1 MFARRGVKDQLR
13 GKFSISSNQGVEG
26 YSCPLWLFHSGATFN
41 KGEEIMKKRGV
52 YSWAIVALLVIGLA
66 VWGCAKKEAAPIKI
80 GGIFDITGATSGV
93 GKDYAQACKDAEQY
107 INEHGGVNG
116 RKIQLI
122 ANDYAYKIPEAVN
135 LYKQYKDVDKVFV
148 IQGWGTGDT
157 NALKPHINK
166 DQIVYISA
174 SYDSNLNDPAKTPYN
189 FYVGTSYS
197 EGIRLAMQFVKE
209 SFKEMFPEAGDRAP
223 RVVFIY
229 PDHPYGKAPI
239 PAGKAMAEELGI
251 EVGPDE
257 IVGLRAIDATS
268 QLLHMKEFDPD
279 WAWVGGTTP
288 STSVVVKDVAKL
300 GLRTKIIS
308 NVWGVDEN
316 LLKLTGD
323 AGNERIY
330 GMAPFAFW
338 GEDVPG
344 MKVAMA
350 AAAKTNPNAVYTV
363 RYTQGWTAMMV
374 MWEALNRAD
383 KAGELNGPGLKKAL
397 ESLREFDTGGLTA
410 PITFTATDHRPNTS
424 LRIFKMS
431 NNQLVSVKSVSIER
445 EDRFLGW

>member
-1 MFARRGVKDQLR
+1 M
-13 GKFSISSNQGVEG
+13 
-26 YSCPLWLFHSGATFN
+26 
-41 KGEEIMKKRGV
+41 MKKTKIFQ
-52 YSWAIVALLVIGLA
+52 WACVVLLVTGL
-66 VWGCAKKEAAPIKI
+66 VSWGCAKKEAEPLKI
-80 GGIFDITGATSGV
+80 GGIFDITGPTSAV
-93 GKDYAQACKDAEQY
+93 GKDYAQAAKDAERY
-107 INEHGGVNG
+107 INENGGVNG

-122 ANDYAYKIPEAVN
+122 ANDYAYKIPEAVS

-157 NALKPHINK
+157 NALKQQINQDK
-166 DQIVYISA
+166 IVYISA
-174 SYDSNLNDPAKTPYN
+174 SYDSKLNDPSKTPYN

-197 EGIRLAMQFVKE
+197 DAIRLAMQFVKD
-209 SFKEMFPEAGDRAP
+209 SFAEIFPDAGNRPP

-239 PAGKAMAEELGI
+239 PAGKVMGKELGI
-251 EVGPDE
+251 DVGPDE

-288 STSVVVKDVAKL
+288 SVSVVVKDAAKL

-308 NVWGVDEN
+308 NVWGFDEN
-316 LLKLTGD
+316 ILKLAGD
-323 AGNERIY
+323 AGNDRLY

-338 GEDVPG
+338 GENVPG
-344 MKVAMA
+344 MKAPMA
-350 AAAKTNPNAVYTV
+350 AAKKTDPEGVHTV
-363 RYTQGWTAMMV
+363 RYIQGWSAMMA
-374 MWEALNRAD
+374 MWEGLKRAD

-397 ESLREFDTGGLTA
+397 ESLENFSTGDLTA
-410 PITFTATDHRPNTS
+410 PITFTPTDHRPNTA
-424 LRIFKMS
+424 LRIFKVS
-431 NNQLVSVKSVSIER
+431 NNKLVPVMGVSIAR

>member
-1 MFARRGVKDQLR
+1 MQR
-13 GKFSISSNQGVEG
+13 
-26 YSCPLWLFHSGATFN
+26 
-41 KGEEIMKKRGV
+41 MKIFQ
-52 YSWAIVALLVIGLA
+52 WACVVLLVTGL
-66 VWGCAKKEAAPIKI
+66 VFWGCGKKEAEPLKI

-93 GKDYAQACKDAEQY
+93 GKDYAQGAKDAERY
-107 INEHGGVNG
+107 INENGGING

-122 ANDYAYKIPEAVN
+122 ANDYAYKIPEAVS

-157 NALKPHINK
+157 NALKQQVNNDK
-166 DQIVYISA
+166 IVYISA
-174 SYDSNLNDPAKTPYN
+174 SYDSNLNDPSKTPYN

-197 EGIRLAMQFVKE
+197 DAIRLAMKFVKD
-209 SFKEMFPEAGDRAP
+209 SFNEMFPDAGDRAP

-239 PAGKAMAEELGI
+239 PAGKAMAQELGI

-288 STSVVVKDVAKL
+288 STSVVVKDAAKL
-300 GLRTKIIS
+300 NLRTKIIS
-308 NVWGVDEN
+308 NVWGFDEN
-316 LLKLTGD
+316 IIKLAGD

-344 MKVAMA
+344 MKAAME
-350 AAAKTNPNAVYTV
+350 AAKKSSPDASYTV
-363 RYTQGWTAMMV
+363 RYIQGWTAMMV
-374 MWEALNRAD
+374 MWEGLKLAD
-383 KAGELNGPGLKKAL
+383 KAGQLNGPGLRAAL
-397 ESLREFDTGGLTA
+397 ETLENFDTGGLTA
-410 PITFTATDHRPNTS
+410 PVSFTPTDHRPNTA

-431 NNQLVSVKSVSIER
+431 DNKLVPVKAVSIER

>member
-1 MFARRGVKDQLR
+1 
-13 GKFSISSNQGVEG
+13 
-26 YSCPLWLFHSGATFN
+26 
-41 KGEEIMKKRGV
+41 MKKNNMYHV
-52 YSWAIVALLVIGLA
+52 YLVLLLVAVLA
-66 VWGCAKKEAAPIKI
+66 FWGCGKKEAEPIKI

-93 GKDYAQACKDAEQY
+93 GKDYAQACKDAELY
-107 INEHGGVNG
+107 INENGGVNG

-157 NALKPHINK
+157 NALKQQVNK

-174 SYDSNLNDPAKTPYN
+174 SYDSTLNDPSKTPYN

-197 EGIRLAMQFVKE
+197 DGIRLAMQFIKD
-209 SFKEMFPEAGDRAP
+209 SFAEMFPDAGERAP

-239 PAGKAMAEELGI
+239 PAGKAMAGELGMD
-251 EVGPDE
+251 VGPDE
-257 IVGLRAIDATS
+257 IVDLRAIDATS

-288 STSVVVKDVAKL
+288 SVSVVVKDIAKL
-300 GLRTKIIS
+300 GLRTKVIS
-308 NVWGVDEN
+308 NVWGFDEN
-316 LLKLTGD
+316 ILKLAGD
-323 AGNERIY
+323 AANDRLY

-344 MKVAMA
+344 MKAAME
-350 AAAKTNPNAVYTV
+350 AAKKANPDASYTV
-363 RYTQGWTAMMV
+363 RYIQGWTAMMV
-374 MWEALNRAD
+374 MWEGLKRAD
-383 KAGELNGPGLKKAL
+383 TAGELNGPGLKKAL
-397 ESLREFDTGGLTA
+397 ESLDNLSTDELTA
-410 PITFTATDHRPNTS
+410 PITFTPTDHRPNTA
-424 LRIFKMS
+424 LRIFKVS
-431 NNQLVSVKSVSIER
+431 NNKLVPVMGVSIAR

>member
-1 MFARRGVKDQLR
+1 
-13 GKFSISSNQGVEG
+13 
-26 YSCPLWLFHSGATFN
+26 
-41 KGEEIMKKRGV
+41 MKKIKS
-52 YSWAIVALLVIGLA
+52 YHWFCILLLVAGLA
-66 VWGCAKKEAAPIKI
+66 FWGCAKKEGEPIKI
-80 GGIFDITGATSGV
+80 GGIFDITGPTSAV
-93 GKDYAQACKDAEQY
+93 GKDYAQAAKDAERY
-107 INEHGGVNG
+107 INENGGVNG

-157 NALKPHINK
+157 NALKQQANK
-166 DQIVYISA
+166 DNIVYISA
-174 SYDSNLNDPAKTPYN
+174 SYDSALNDPAKTPYN

-197 EGIRLAMQFVKE
+197 DGIRLAVKFVKD
-209 SFKEMFPEAGDRAP
+209 SFSQMFPDAGNRAP

-239 PAGKAMAEELGI
+239 PAGKAMAKELGM

-268 QLLHMKEFDPD
+268 QLLHMKDFDPD

-288 STSVVVKDVAKL
+288 STSVVVKDTAKL

-308 NVWGVDEN
+308 NVWGFDEN
-316 LLKLTGD
+316 LIKLAGK
-323 AGNERIY
+323 AGNDRIY

-338 GEDVPG
+338 REDVPG
-344 MKVAMA
+344 MKAAMA
-350 AAAKTNPNAVYTV
+350 AAKMTDPEGIHTV
-363 RYTQGWTAMMV
+363 RYIQGWSAMMV
-374 MWEALNRAD
+374 MWEGLKRAD
-383 KAGELNGPGLKKAL
+383 KAGQLNGPGLKSAL
-397 ESLREFDTGGLTA
+397 ESLENFSTGDLTA
-410 PITFTATDHRPNTS
+410 SITFTPTDHRPNTA

-431 NNQLVSVKSVSIER
+431 NNKLVPVMGVSIER

>member
-1 MFARRGVKDQLR
+1 M
-13 GKFSISSNQGVEG
+13 
-26 YSCPLWLFHSGATFN
+26 
-41 KGEEIMKKRGV
+41 MKKIRIFQ
-52 YSWAIVALLVIGLA
+52 WACLMLLVSGLA
-66 VWGCAKKEAAPIKI
+66 FWGCAKKEAEPIKV
-80 GGIFDITGATSGV
+80 GGIFDITGPTSAV
-93 GKDYAQACKDAEQY
+93 GKDYAQAAKDAEGY
-107 INEHGGVNG
+107 INENGGVNG

-122 ANDYAYKIPEAVN
+122 ANDYAYKIPEAVS

-157 NALKPHINK
+157 NALKQQVTK

-174 SYDSNLNDPAKTPYN
+174 SYDSKLNDPAETPFN

-197 EGIRLAMQFVKE
+197 DAIRLAMRFIKD
-209 SFKEMFPEAGDRAP
+209 SFAEIFPDAGNRSP

-239 PAGKAMAEELGI
+239 PAGKAMAGQLRI
-251 EVGPDE
+251 DVGPDE

-288 STSVVVKDVAKL
+288 SVSVIVKDAAKL
-300 GLRTKIIS
+300 GLRTKFIS
-308 NVWGVDEN
+308 NNWGFDEN
-316 LLKLTGD
+316 ILKLAGD
-323 AGNERIY
+323 AGNDRIY

-338 GEDVPG
+338 LENVPG
-344 MKVAMA
+344 MKAAMA
-350 AAAKTNPNAVYTV
+350 AAKKADPEGVHTV
-363 RYTQGWTAMMV
+363 RYVQAWTAMMV
-374 MWEALNRAD
+374 MWEGLKRAD

-397 ESLREFDTGGLTA
+397 ESS
-410 PITFTATDHRPNTS
+410 FTPTDHRPNTA

-431 NNQLVSVKSVSIER
+431 NNKLVAVKGVSIER

>member
-1 MFARRGVKDQLR
+1 MERTKTYQLCC
-13 GKFSISSNQGVEG
+13 I
-26 YSCPLWLFHSGATFN
+26 L
-41 KGEEIMKKRGV
+41 
-52 YSWAIVALLVIGLA
+52 LLVAGLA
-66 VWGCAKKEAAPIKI
+66 FWGCGKKEAESIKI
-80 GGIFDITGATSGV
+80 GGIFDITGPTSAV
-93 GKDYAQACKDAEQY
+93 GKDYAQAAKDAERY
-107 INEHGGVNG
+107 INENGGVNG
-116 RKIQLI
+116 RKVQVI
-122 ANDYAYKIPEAVN
+122 ANDYAYKIPESVN

-157 NALKPHINK
+157 NALKGQVNK

-174 SYDSNLNDPAKTPYN
+174 SYDSKLGDPSKTPYN

-197 EGIRLAMQFVKE
+197 DGIRLAMKFVKDT
-209 SFKEMFPEAGDRAP
+209 FKGNRAP

-239 PAGKAMAEELGI
+239 PAGKEMAKELGI

-288 STSVVVKDVAKL
+288 STSVVVKDAAKL
-300 GLRTKIIS
+300 GLRTKFIS
-308 NVWGVDEN
+308 NVWGFDEN
-316 LLKLTGD
+316 LIKLAGD
-323 AGNERIY
+323 AGNDRIY
-330 GMAPFAFW
+330 GMAPFAYW

-344 MKVAMA
+344 MKA
-350 AAAKTNPNAVYTV
+350 ALEAAKKTDPKGVHTV
-363 RYTQGWTAMMV
+363 RYIQGWSAMMV
-374 MWEALNRAD
+374 MWEGLNRAD

-397 ESLREFDTGGLTA
+397 ESLENFSTGELTA
-410 PITFTATDHRPNTS
+410 PITFTPTDHRPNTA

-431 NNQLVSVKSVSIER
+431 NNKLVPVISVSIQR
-445 EDRFLGW
+445 EARFLGW

>member
-1 MFARRGVKDQLR
+1 M
-13 GKFSISSNQGVEG
+13 
-26 YSCPLWLFHSGATFN
+26 
-41 KGEEIMKKRGV
+41 MKKTRTFQ
-52 YSWAIVALLVIGLA
+52 WCCILFLVAGLVF
-66 VWGCAKKEAAPIKI
+66 WGCAKKEAEPIKI
-80 GGIFDITGATSGV
+80 GGIFDITGPTSAV
-93 GKDYAQACKDAEQY
+93 GKDYAQAAKDAERY
-107 INEHGGVNG
+107 INENGGVNG
-116 RKIQLI
+116 RKIQVI
-122 ANDYAYKIPEAVN
+122 ANDYAYKIPEAVS

-157 NALKPHINK
+157 NALKGQINK
-166 DQIVYISA
+166 DEIVYISA
-174 SYDSNLNDPAKTPYN
+174 SYDSKLNDPSKTPYN

-197 EGIRLAMQFVKE
+197 DAVRLAMRFVKD
-209 SFKEMFPEAGDRAP
+209 SFKGSRAP

-239 PAGKAMAEELGI
+239 PAGKAMAKELGI

-288 STSVVVKDVAKL
+288 STSVIVKDAAKL
-300 GLRTKIIS
+300 GLRTKFIS
-308 NVWGVDEN
+308 NNWGFDEN
-316 LLKLTGD
+316 ILKLAGD
-323 AGNERIY
+323 AGNDRIY

-344 MKVAMA
+344 MKA
-350 AAAKTNPNAVYTV
+350 AESAAKKTDPSGVHTV
-363 RYTQGWTAMMV
+363 RYIQGWSAMMV
-374 MWEALNRAD
+374 MWEGLNRAD

-397 ESLREFDTGGLTA
+397 ESIDNFDTGGLTA
-410 PITFTATDHRPNTS
+410 PITFTPADHRPNTA

-431 NNQLVSVKSVSIER
+431 NNKLVPVSSVTIKR
-445 EDRFLGW
+445 EARFLGW

>member
-1 MFARRGVKDQLR
+1 
-13 GKFSISSNQGVEG
+13 
-26 YSCPLWLFHSGATFN
+26 
-41 KGEEIMKKRGV
+41 MKKFKIYYWFV
-52 YSWAIVALLVIGLA
+52 VLLVTAGLA
-66 VWGCAKKEAAPIKI
+66 FWGCAKKEAEPIKI
-80 GGIFDITGATSGV
+80 GGIFDITGPTSAV
-93 GKDYAQACKDAEQY
+93 GKDYAQACKDAERY
-107 INEHGGVNG
+107 INENGGVNG
-116 RKIQLI
+116 RKVQLI
-122 ANDYAYKIPEAVN
+122 ANDYAYKIPEAVS

-157 NALKPHINK
+157 NALKQQANN

-174 SYDSNLNDPAKTPYN
+174 SYDSKLNDPSKTPYN

-197 EGIRLAMQFVKE
+197 DAIRLAMKFVND
-209 SFKEMFPEAGDRAP
+209 SFAQMFPDAGKRAP

-239 PAGKAMAEELGI
+239 PAGKAMAGELGMD
-251 EVGPDE
+251 VGPDE

-288 STSVVVKDVAKL
+288 STSVIVKDAAKL

-308 NVWGVDEN
+308 NVWGFDEN
-316 LLKLTGD
+316 ILKLAGD
-323 AGNERIY
+323 AGNDRLY

-344 MKVAMA
+344 MKAAME
-350 AAAKTNPNAVYTV
+350 AAKKTDPEGAHTV
-363 RYTQGWTAMMV
+363 RYIQGWTAMMA
-374 MWEALNRAD
+374 MWEGLKRAD
-383 KAGELNGPGLKKAL
+383 SAGELNGPGLKKAL
-397 ESLREFDTGGLTA
+397 ETLKDFSTGGLTA
-410 PITFTATDHRPNTS
+410 PLTFTESDHRPNTS

-431 NNQLVSVKSVSIER
+431 NNQLVPVMGVSITR

>member
-1 MFARRGVKDQLR
+1 MKIKQYV
-13 GKFSISSNQGVEG
+13 V
-26 YSCPLWLFHSGATFN
+26 WLA
-41 KGEEIMKKRGV
+41 
-52 YSWAIVALLVIGLA
+52 VIGL
-66 VWGCAKKEAAPIKI
+66 VVGFGLWGCAKKEAAPIKI
-80 GGIFDITGATSGV
+80 GGIFDITGPTSAV

-166 DQIVYISA
+166 DKIVYISA
-174 SYDSNLNDPAKTPYN
+174 SYDSKLDDPSKTPYN

-197 EGIRLAMQFVKE
+197 DAIRLAMKFIKDT
-209 SFKEMFPEAGDRAP
+209 FNEMFPDAGNRAP

-239 PAGKAMAEELGI
+239 PAGKKMAEELGI
-251 EVGPDE
+251 KVGPDE

-288 STSVVVKDVAKL
+288 STSVIVKDAAKL
-300 GLRTKIIS
+300 GLRTKFIS
-308 NVWGVDEN
+308 NVWGFDEN
-316 LLKLTGD
+316 LIKLAGE
-323 AGNERIY
+323 AGNDRIY

-344 MKVAMA
+344 MKAAMEA
-350 AAAKTNPNAVYTV
+350 AKKTNPEASHTV
-363 RYTQGWTAMMV
+363 RYIQGWSAMMV
-374 MWEALNRAD
+374 MWEGLKRAD

-397 ESLREFDTGGLTA
+397 ETLKDFDTGGLTA
-410 PITFTATDHRPNTS
+410 PVTFTPTDHRPNTS

-431 NNQLVSVKSVSIER
+431 NNKLVPVKSVSIER
-445 EDRFLGW
+445 EARFLGW

>member
-1 MFARRGVKDQLR
+1 
-13 GKFSISSNQGVEG
+13 
-26 YSCPLWLFHSGATFN
+26 
-41 KGEEIMKKRGV
+41 MKKIRT
-52 YSWAIVALLVIGLA
+52 YHWCCILLLIAGLTF
-66 VWGCAKKEAAPIKI
+66 WGCGKKEAEPLKI
-80 GGIFDITGATSGV
+80 GGIFDITGPTSGV
-93 GKDYAQACKDAEQY
+93 GKDYAQAAKDAEQY
-107 INEHGGVNG
+107 INENGGVNG

-157 NALKPHINK
+157 NALKQQVNK
-166 DQIVYISA
+166 DNIVYISA
-174 SYDSNLNDPAKTPYN
+174 SYDSALNDPSKTPYN

-197 EGIRLAMQFVKE
+197 DGIRLAMKFVKD
-209 SFKEMFPEAGDRAP
+209 SFQEMFPDAGNRAP

-239 PAGKAMAEELGI
+239 PAGKAMAKELGI

-288 STSVVVKDVAKL
+288 STSVVVKDAAKL
-300 GLRTKIIS
+300 NIRTKIIS
-308 NVWGVDEN
+308 NVWGFDEN
-316 LLKLTGD
+316 LIKLAGE

-344 MKVAMA
+344 MKAAME
-350 AAAKTNPNAVYTV
+350 AAKKSAPDAKYTV
-363 RYTQGWTAMMV
+363 RYIQGWTAMMV
-374 MWEALNRAD
+374 MWEGLKRAD
-383 KAGELNGPGLKKAL
+383 KAGQLNGPGLKAAL
-397 ESLREFDTGGLTA
+397 ETLENFDTGGLTA
-410 PITFTATDHRPNTS
+410 PISFTPNDHRPNTA
-424 LRIFKMS
+424 LRIFRMS
-431 NNQLVSVKSVSIER
+431 NNKLVPQMDLFITITR
-445 EDRFLGW
+445 ENRFLGW

>member
-1 MFARRGVKDQLR
+1 MK
-13 GKFSISSNQGVEG
+13 KIKTSNWFSI
-26 YSCPLWLFHSGATFN
+26 
-41 KGEEIMKKRGV
+41 
-52 YSWAIVALLVIGLA
+52 IVLVAGLA
-66 VWGCAKKEAAPIKI
+66 FWGCAKKEAEPIKV
-80 GGIFDITGATSGV
+80 GGIFDITGPTSAV
-93 GKDYAQACKDAEQY
+93 GKDYAQAAKDAERY

-122 ANDYAYKIPEAVN
+122 ANDYAYKIPEAVS
-135 LYKQYKDVDKVFV
+135 LYKQYKDVDGVFV

-157 NALKPHINK
+157 NALKQQVNK
-166 DQIVYISA
+166 DKIVYISA
-174 SYDSNLNDPAKTPYN
+174 SYDSNLNDPSKTPYN

-197 EGIRLAMQFVKE
+197 DAIRLAMKFIKDN
-209 SFKEMFPEAGDRAP
+209 FAEMFPDAGDRAP
-223 RVVFIY
+223 RVVFLY

-239 PAGKAMAEELGI
+239 PAGKAMAKELGI

-279 WAWVGGTTP
+279 WAWTGGTTP
-288 STSVVVKDVAKL
+288 STSVIVKDAAKL
-300 GLRTKIIS
+300 GLRTKFIS
-308 NVWGVDEN
+308 NVWGFDEN
-316 LLKLTGD
+316 LIKLVGD

-344 MKVAMA
+344 MEAAMQ
-350 AAAKTNPNAVYTV
+350 AAKKTDPEGTHTV
-363 RYTQGWTAMMV
+363 RYIQGWTAMMV
-374 MWEALNRAD
+374 MWEGLKRAD
-383 KAGELNGPGLKKAL
+383 NAGELNGPGLKKAL
-397 ESLREFDTGGLTA
+397 ETLDEFDTGGLTA
-410 PITFTATDHRPNTS
+410 PITFTPSDHRPNTS

-431 NNQLVSVKSVSIER
+431 NNQLVPVTSVSVER